1 MYIKG
6 SNYKFTLYDLFA
18 GLLQTARVIK
28 EGSAIFKDG
37 HLLTILSK
45 NIGLKL
51 KGCARVWKATFR
63 TQDVFGDWLNFEQNE
78 MKEATI
84 LLKVTI
90 YQENR
95 DYNLMKLT
103 SYRKD
108 QVWIELEKCFFFLG
122 DEFTLC
128 DWGKHLHTKAVS
140 FADNMM
146 MVHVLHIITVKNK

>member
-51 KGCARVWKATFR
+51 KGCARV
-63 TQDVFGDWLNFEQNE
+63 
-78 MKEATI
+78 
-84 LLKVTI
+84 
-90 YQENR
+90 
-95 DYNLMKLT
+95 
-103 SYRKD
+103 
-108 QVWIELEKCFFFLG
+108 
-122 DEFTLC
+122 
-128 DWGKHLHTKAVS
+128 
-140 FADNMM
+140 
-146 MVHVLHIITVKNK
+146 